1 MPFTTFER
9 KEELANILT
18 HGIGVIFS
26 IVATPFLVA
35 QASINT
41 SVLNT
46 LGVAV
51 YGFSFL
57 FVFATSTAYH
67 ATFDMPYRRVLRIID
82 HISIYVLIAGSY
94 TPFILLFGE
103 SERGYNLLY
112 TLWVLT
118 IFGALFK
125 IFYTGK
131 LEYFSVAIYLIMGW
145 SIVIMP
151 DEFFNRIPDLCLTF
165 LWTGGFFYT
174 MGVIFYLRDKMKF
187 NHAIWHVFV
196 LMGGIFH
203 FFAIGVAVVK

>member
-18 HGIGVIFS
+18 HGIGVIFA
-26 IVATPFLVA
+26 IVATPFLIA
-35 QASINT
+35 QASVNT
-41 SVLNT
+41 TVLNT

-94 TPFILLFGE
+94 TPFILLFSE
-103 SERGYNLLY
+103 SDFGYQLLY

-125 IFYTGK
+125 IFYTGR
-131 LEYFSVAIYLIMGW
+131 LEYLSVAIYLIMGW

-151 DEFFNRIPDLCLTF
+151 DEFFHRIPDLCLKF

-174 MGVIFYLRDKMKF
+174 TGVVFYLSDKMKY
-187 NHAIWHVFV
+187 NHSIWHVFV
-196 LMGGIFH
+196 LLGGIFH